1 MGPVRTARRRVDYVF
16 LRSANGRQWRV
27 VASRLVLD
35 EPERGADGA
44 TLWPSD
50 HYGVLPD
57 LELGP
62 VQ

>member
-1 MGPVRTARRRVDYVF
+1 MDYVF
-16 LRSANGRQWRV
+16 LISANGRQWRV

-50 HYGVLPD
+50 HYGVLAD